1 MSSCCAY
8 SVPGRAFAGP
18 EAARAGGTAVEQQ
31 KAPPR
36 YARLSRCPQL
46 HPPGQL
52 RTLLSDASFSP
63 QHSFPSFLLLF
74 SLHIVPILNFF
85 VAGATS
91 RLLQLFIERDPSLS
105 ANSHPSLTRP
115 APCQGSRAAPPV
127 RLTGSLSSVAPP
139 FRFPLLS

>member
-8 SVPGRAFAGP
+8 LVPGRASAGP
-18 EAARAGGTAVEQQ
+18 EAARAEGTAVEQQ

-36 YARLSRCPQL
+36 YPQL

-52 RTLLSDASFSP
+52 QTLLSDASFSP

-74 SLHIVPILNFF
+74 SLHIVPILNF